1 MAPQISKNLNL
12 EVIYEDNHLIAVN
25 KPANVL
31 VHGDQTGD
39 VTLADMVKAYIK
51 DRYGKPGEVFL
62 GVVHRLDRPASG
74 VVVFARTSKALE
86 RMNKLFA
93 ERQIDKTYWA
103 VTVKRP
109 DPLSGSLIHY
119 IVKDRQRNVA
129 HAHDPNSRRAS
140 MGKRSE
146 LSYKMIAEIGDNY
159 LLEVR
164 PETGR
169 PHQIRVQLAK
179 AGWPIR
185 GDLKYGAPTP
195 MQDGSIC
202 LHCKRLSFVHPV
214 RKEPI
219 TIEAETPPNQI
230 WDLFR

>member
-1 MAPQISKNLNL
+1 MNL

-39 VTLADMVKAYIK
+39 LTLAELVKAYIK

-86 RMNKLFA
+86 RMNRLFA
-93 ERQIDKTYWA
+93 DRQIDKTYWA
-103 VTVKRP
+103 VTVERP
-109 DPLSGSLIHY
+109 DPLSGHLVHY
-119 IVKDRQRNVA
+119 IAKDRQRNVA
-129 HAHDPNSRRAS
+129 HAHEPGSRRAKE
-140 MGKRSE
+140 GKRSE
-146 LSYKMIAEIGDNY
+146 LSYEMIAEIGNNY
-159 LLEVR
+159 LLEVH
-164 PETGR
+164 PQTGR
-169 PHQIRVQLAK
+169 PHQIRVQLSK

-185 GDLKYGAPTP
+185 GDVKYGAPQP
-195 MQDGSIC
+195 MPDGSIC
-202 LHCKRLSFVHPV
+202 LHCRRLSFLHPV
-214 RKEPI
+214 RKEPV
-219 TIEAETPPNQI
+219 TIEADTPSNQI